1 MYVAQAPSTH
11 TQATSMHCLGKM
23 VSHRVKCPKTHRGKT
38 PLLQHYR
45 GVRRGRQCRVVC
57 CIKGCNT
64 LHKHTHQSAEDSA
77 HTNTLHRP
85 HMEVGPALALGISC
99 IVSAEINGFSWSC
112 HYFLPLFT
120 QHPSLPVTLT
130 LTPHSNMLPLHSHLT
145 PTLHPHTH
153 HSKYEGTL
161 KDGPYGAKKAQDDD
175 AKPASHHQ
183 HAPHQKLSPGDG
195 PCGDKKAQ
203 VDRHTKS
210 HAL

>member
-1 MYVAQAPSTH
+1 
-11 TQATSMHCLGKM
+11 MHCLGKM
-23 VSHRVKCPKTHRGKT
+23 VSHRFKCPETYRGKT

-45 GVRRGRQCRVVC
+45 EVRRGRQCRVVW

-64 LHKHTHQSAEDSA
+64 LHKHTHQSVEDSA

-85 HMEVGPALALGISC
+85 HMEVGPALAHGISC

-112 HYFLPLFT
+112 HCFLPLFT

-130 LTPHSNMLPLHSHLT
+130 LTPHSNISPSHSSLTITLPSQIIS
-145 PTLHPHTH
+145 HTH
-153 HSKYEGTL
+153 HNKYEGTL
-161 KDGPYGAKKAQDDD
+161 KDGPCGAKKAQDDD
-175 AKPASHHQ
+175 AKPAGHHQ

-203 VDRHTKS
+203 DDRPTKS